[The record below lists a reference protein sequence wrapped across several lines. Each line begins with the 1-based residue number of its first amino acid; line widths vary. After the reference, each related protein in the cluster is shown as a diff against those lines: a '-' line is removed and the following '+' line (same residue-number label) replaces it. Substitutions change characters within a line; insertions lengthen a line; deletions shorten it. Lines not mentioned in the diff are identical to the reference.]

1 MSKTTN
7 SVIFQSQGVRKMG
20 IFWTVVIVW
29 TIIGILTNW
38 GYGYG
43 RDDDRYDDGYRNG
56 YDDGYRNGYDE
67 DDHDDDDRH
76 DR

>member
-56 YDDGYRNGYDE
+56 YDEN
-67 DDHDDDDRH
+67 DHDDDRYDR
-76 DR
+76 